1 MDDELALLHKKI
13 DLLTSLVEMQNQRLE
28 ELEVNGNGSQAV
40 ITKLDY
46 LSQQFEVLCQHQDE
60 MDELKQRKIR
70 EVQEKIQEQQQQQA
84 LKQQY
89 EIQKRQ
95 ALHQILDPAARSRL
109 SNLRTAK
116 PEFVEQLEV
125 QIIQLVS
132 AGRIKPPV
140 SDEQLR
146 VLLGKLQEHKREI
159 NIRRR

>member
-1 MDDELALLHKKI
+1 M
-13 DLLTSLVEMQNQRLE
+13 
-28 ELEVNGNGSQAV
+28 
-40 ITKLDY
+40 
-46 LSQQFEVLCQHQDE
+46 DE

-89 EIQKRQ
+89 EIQKQQ